1 VIFGFIFFVLLYT
14 TITTLQKGIK
24 MKLTTN
30 LTPSKNTISQAADNK
45 DIEMFL
51 KRAPVLNE
59 EAEVTKLEI
68 TENKETRLLVI
79 ELVKDGKKGK
89 LEWEL

>member
-1 VIFGFIFFVLLYT
+1 VLLYT

-30 LTPSKNTISQAADNK
+30 LTPGKNILSQATDNK
-45 DIEMFL
+45 CIEML
-51 KRAPVLNE
+51 SKRATFFNK